1 MKIKQQH
8 HRKPKIIL
16 MKKSISITFAALLFA
31 SVASFGQDQSRTKAS
46 ESAAGDTKQ
55 TTGAGSSS
63 GQEKKASESA
73 PPRTPSTALKNN
85 TASNGNGAPNGDGA
99 SGGSGASSRNKEV
112 AKTGEN
118 SSRDNAKPILTSPE
132 ALAKRKKM
140 MTQPDTVVKKGSGSG
155 SRNTKN
161 KTGKTGNYENE
172 QFKSSHPRQPK

>member
-16 MKKSISITFAALLFA
+16 MKKSISITFAALMFA
-31 SVASFGQDQSRTKAS
+31 SIASFGQDQSPTKAS

-63 GQEKKASESA
+63 QAKKTSESA
-73 PPRTPSTALKNN
+73 PPRTPSTALKSN

-172 QFKSSHPRQPK
+172 QFKSSHPKQPK